1 MKNILSMNSNIFD
14 VREDKSIKIP
24 KALESCCDVLNV
36 KYIKG
41 EKCPILGRDT
51 EISSMWNI
59 FSKKTKRNVMIVDL
73 DTALYVVDNKTVEH
87 RIVSINIRE
96 KIVYCEDG
104 LEFEYS
110 TSPLTVVTKDNGI

>member
-1 MKNILSMNSNIFD
+1 M
-14 VREDKSIKIP
+14 V
-24 KALESCCDVLNV
+24 
-36 KYIKG
+36 
-41 EKCPILGRDT
+41 
-51 EISSMWNI
+51 
-59 FSKKTKRNVMIVDL
+59 VDL

-110 TSPLTVVTKDNGI
+110 TSPLTVVTKDN